1 MPPDNG
7 KSDKD
12 KRKIGNIKK
21 ILVFMHPY
29 KMQLL
34 GLFALTAL
42 LSIIAMF
49 PPLVTRTLVDD
60 VFTQGKRNLFFGMG
74 CLMVGIPLVSTV
86 CGFIQSLSI
95 AYLGQR
101 FVFDIRCALYRHYLG
116 LSLRFF
122 SKHSVGKLLYRLM
135 GDSGTVQSMLTGQS
149 VGIISDLVVSTFAIV
164 ATFAINWRL
173 AILLVLIVAVF
184 VINYNVTIKAIIRA
198 SRSQRSA
205 YDRMSGGVQNR
216 LVANMAVKTF
226 GAEGRENET
235 FKVQSDASL
244 YYGKQ
249 LGIAGNTFSMNVNLI
264 QALGRS
270 LIYFLGCSMI
280 LNETMTYGD
289 VTAFTS
295 YAMQLLGPAVRF
307 SQLIS
312 QLQQVSIATERL
324 FEIFDEKPEVVNDPD
339 PIIKPIK
346 GEVDFKHVQFYYEE
360 GKPVINDFSIHVE
373 PGQTVALIG
382 PTGCGKSTILNLLL
396 RFYDITGG
404 ELLIDGVNI
413 KKLELHAF
421 RKQFGIVLQESLLFS
436 VSIRENIR
444 FSRPTATNEEIEA
457 AAKVAEIHDFI
468 MTLDKG
474 YDTLVGDF
482 GVELSVGQ
490 KQRINIARAICAN
503 PAILIMD
510 EATSSLDS
518 DSEQAI
524 QKAMDRVLVGRTS
537 FVVAH
542 RLSTIKNS
550 DQIILLDKGVIQEQG
565 THDQLKAIPNGRY
578 HYLYTKPRGKGVI
591 EE

>member
-1 MPPDNG
+1 
-7 KSDKD
+7 
-12 KRKIGNIKK
+12 
-21 ILVFMHPY
+21 
-29 KMQLL
+29 
-34 GLFALTAL
+34 
-42 LSIIAMF
+42 
-49 PPLVTRTLVDD
+49 
-60 VFTQGKRNLFFGMG
+60 
-74 CLMVGIPLVSTV
+74 
-86 CGFIQSLSI
+86 
-95 AYLGQR
+95 
-101 FVFDIRCALYRHYLG
+101 
-116 LSLRFF
+116 
-122 SKHSVGKLLYRLM
+122 
-135 GDSGTVQSMLTGQS
+135 
-149 VGIISDLVVSTFAIV
+149 
-164 ATFAINWRL
+164 
-173 AILLVLIVAVF
+173 
-184 VINYNVTIKAIIRA
+184 
-198 SRSQRSA
+198 
-205 YDRMSGGVQNR
+205 
-216 LVANMAVKTF
+216 
-226 GAEGRENET
+226 
-235 FKVQSDASL
+235 
-244 YYGKQ
+244 
-249 LGIAGNTFSMNVNLI
+249 
-264 QALGRS
+264 
-270 LIYFLGCSMI
+270 
-280 LNETMTYGD
+280 
-289 VTAFTS
+289 
-295 YAMQLLGPAVRF
+295 MQLLGPAVRF

-339 PIIKPIK
+339 PVVIPIK
-346 GEVDFKHVQFYYEE
+346 GQVDFKHVQFYYEE

-413 KKLELHAF
+413 KKLDLHSF

-444 FSRPTATNEEIEA
+444 FSRPTATDEEIEA

-524 QKAMDRVLVGRTS
+524 QRAMDKILEGRTS

-542 RLSTIKNS
+542 RLSTIKNAN
-550 DQIILLDKGVIQEQG
+550 QIILLDKGVIQEHG
-565 THDQLKAIPNGRY
+565 THEELMKLPNGRY
-578 HYLYTKPRGKGVI
+578 HDLYTKHMGKGVI
-591 EE
+591 ED

>member
-12 KRKIGNIKK
+12 KRKIGNIAK

-29 KMQLL
+29 KVQLL

-60 VFTQGKRNLFFGMG
+60 VFTQGKRNLFFVMG

-101 FVFDIRCALYRHYLG
+101 FVFDIRCALYRHYLS

-565 THDQLKAIPNGRY
+565 THDQLMAIPNGRY
-578 HYLYTKPRGKGVI
+578 HDLYTKHMGKGVI